1 MVMIFS
7 ILPCLL
13 FYLCPFN
20 TITLIQV
27 TSSNTRIWPD
37 LKVYFDIASCYQVM
51 LFNMQN
57 IFTLDFEGAF
67 FIFGSIRLS
76 CLAKLALHVIIEKFD
91 RSSLVTVNK
100 FWITRYLFFK
110 VYFVFNFNTRNCNWL
125 FRFYFCVTVTSW
137 NVLELPIILL

>member
-1 MVMIFS
+1 MIFS

-37 LKVYFDIASCYQVM
+37 LKVYFDIASCHQVM

-57 IFTLDFEGAF
+57 IFTLDLEGAF

-76 CLAKLALHVIIEKFD
+76 CLAKLALHVII
-91 RSSLVTVNK
+91 
-100 FWITRYLFFK
+100 
-110 VYFVFNFNTRNCNWL
+110 
-125 FRFYFCVTVTSW
+125 
-137 NVLELPIILL
+137 